1 MAFTF
6 SDTKGSPLTAAEA
19 DQNIRDLAAAI
30 TALQDSLG
38 LKQDQLQNAV
48 NIKSI
53 NGQSLLG
60 SGDIT
65 ISSGGGGSSPTRAQF
80 NNHLLNVDPLLPWE
94 TVRYYK
100 AVGFAVRVLAGSN
113 STTPAP
119 VYTRWS
125 RADAAGGTVAYDNTQ
140 LYPTLLIGTG
150 TLSSGVGRVQAHVQG
165 EDHPQDGVLYNVN
178 LEDRQMAC
186 RAMIFANAGHLS
198 SSSNRYE
205 FSFCLGGTLS
215 DDDGATYGVRL
226 VYSDNVNSGQWRILY
241 YNAVGLQTINTSC
254 AVLDSQG
261 AGSRITI
268 TIKRT
273 GFDTSEIKVV
283 FDDVNNSL
291 HSEHTITDSL
301 FADNGFVFR
310 PAMSARI
317 NKQAGTVA
325 RQMRVVDPI
334 LICAGM
340 GNP

>member
-60 SGDIT
+60 SGDMT
-65 ISSGGGGSSPTRAQF
+65 ISGGGGGSSPTRAQF

-94 TVRYYK
+94 TERYYK
-100 AVGFAVRVLAGSN
+100 GIGFAARMLAGSN
-113 STTPAP
+113 STVPAP

-125 RADAAGGTVAYDNTQ
+125 RADVSGGTVTYDNTQ
-140 LYPTLLIGTG
+140 LYPSLLIGTG
-150 TLSSGVGRVQAHVQG
+150 TLSTGVGRVQSHIQG
-165 EDHPQDGVLYNVN
+165 PAHPQDGPIYNVN

-186 RAMIFANAGHLS
+186 RANIFANAGHLS
-198 SSSNRYE
+198 TSANRYE
-205 FSFCLGGTLS
+205 FTFCLGGTLS
-215 DDDGATYGVRL
+215 DDAAATYGIRL
-226 VYSDNVNSGQWRILY
+226 VYTDNVNGGAWRILY
-241 YNAVGLQTINTSC
+241 NNAVGLQTINTSC

-273 GFDTSEIKVV
+273 GVDTSEIKVI
-283 FDDVNNSL
+283 FDDNNNSL
-291 HSEHTITDSL
+291 HSEFTITDSL
-301 FADNGFVFR
+301 FSDNGFVFR
-310 PAMSARI
+310 PAMGARI
-317 NKQAGTVA
+317 NKQAGTTA
-325 RQMRVVDPI
+325 RQMIVIDPI

-340 GNP
+340 GNG